1 MPNIFRKGLFE
12 GHVAI
17 VTGGGSGIG
26 LSVATALGE
35 LGAKVAICGRKK
47 EKLEAAEQKLR
58 ALGVEV
64 LAEACD
70 IREVE
75 QIASFADAV
84 KTRLGTAS
92 ILVNNAGGQFPT
104 TAETIS
110 PRGWEA
116 VIRNNLN
123 GTFFMTQAV
132 ATKHMIPARRG
143 RIVNVIANVARGFP
157 GMVHTGAARAGVE
170 NMTKTLAIEWATH
183 NIQVNAIAPGVIR
196 TSGTDQYPPE
206 LIEASRKKTPMKRV
220 GTAGEVAQLIVYLA
234 CDAAYFVTG
243 ECWYIDGGAHLWG
256 DNWLIPDDEPPPP
269 PPIVAEL
276 AKPE

>member
-1 MPNIFRKGLFE
+1 MHIFRKGLFD
-12 GHVAI
+12 GQVAI

-26 LSVATALGE
+26 LSTAIALGE

-58 ALGVEV
+58 ERKIEHIAEV
-64 LAEACD
+64 CD

-75 QIASFADAV
+75 QIQAFADSV
-84 KTRLGTAS
+84 TSKLGTAS

-104 TAETIS
+104 TAETVT

-116 VIRNNLN
+116 VVRNNLN

-132 ATKHMIPARRG
+132 ATKHMIPAKKG

-170 NMTKTLAIEWATH
+170 NMTKTLAIEWAMH

-196 TSGTDQYPPE
+196 TTGTDQYPPE

-234 CDAAYFVTG
+234 CDAAWFVTG

-256 DNWLIPDDEPPPP
+256 DNWIIDDDAPADRV